1 MFLSPLFKV
10 LIFNLH
16 RNVTE
21 NLNIQK
27 SIIVQIHGIL
37 YRFSPSYTHKRLL
50 AITQR
55 DISNRKSFFY
65 TFPISLR
72 KSRAAHRF
80 IDRKQE
86 SLLHRP
92 RQLHAFL
99 IHKKISSGLF
109 LPIYFSH
116 FSNQKNHLKK
126 NASAFRFKRKDVSKQ
141 TQGRLDSNARTFYL
155 KRTCVFYPS
164 FRTS

>member
-1 MFLSPLFKV
+1 MFIYTSSTISSIFKV
-10 LIFNLH
+10 FIFDLH
-16 RNVTE
+16 CNVTE

-86 SLLHRP
+86 SLLYSP

-116 FSNQKNHLKK
+116 FSNQKNHL
-126 NASAFRFKRKDVSKQ
+126 
-141 TQGRLDSNARTFYL
+141 
-155 KRTCVFYPS
+155 
-164 FRTS
+164 

>member
-1 MFLSPLFKV
+1 MCFLIKLLIVFIDLYITFVSFAIILKV

-86 SLLHRP
+86 SLLYRP

-116 FSNQKNHLKK
+116 FSNQKNHL
-126 NASAFRFKRKDVSKQ
+126 
-141 TQGRLDSNARTFYL
+141 
-155 KRTCVFYPS
+155 
-164 FRTS
+164 